1 MEFELRKITAEEN
14 DSFVNGHKKEHFMQL
29 SSWGEVKSGGDWE
42 YELLG
47 LFKDGVLSGTAM
59 LLRREIPVIS
69 GYLYYAPRGFVVD
82 YDNEELLSAFT
93 EKIKEYLKNKR
104 AVYLLIDPDYYFRVL
119 DKYENEIKAPDGF
132 VEKMESLGFKHR
144 GFTKGFDGSQPRCT
158 FRLSLKGTKDE
169 VFGSFD
175 RFCKKAIR
183 QSEENCIEVFPS
195 DDFETFEEIMK
206 ETALRDGFIENRM
219 DYYKRVYNILKP
231 RGLCELLMSKYN
243 PEKHLSSLKGQIEA
257 AEKDLESA
265 RVRLSEKPT
274 AKAETAVKQSEE
286 KLARLTKL
294 KEEAEKNRELY
305 PDGIVLSVG
314 INMNSKN
321 RGWTIFG
328 GSRDLLRGMNA
339 NYAITYAAIERF
351 REAGMEFMDFFGTIP
366 DPKED
371 DPLYGIH
378 RFKSK
383 FSGDYIVFPGEFHL
397 VFDKVRYFIWIKL
410 YPTLFKTL
418 KKVLRKIRK

>member
-14 DSFVNGHKKEHFMQL
+14 DAFVNGHKKEHFMQL

-47 LFKDGVLSGTAM
+47 LFKDDVLSGTVM
-59 LLRREIPVIS
+59 LLRREIPVIK

-82 YDNEELLSAFT
+82 FDDEELVRAFT
-93 EKIKEYLKNKR
+93 EKIKEYLKGKR
-104 AVYLLIDPDYYFRVL
+104 AVYLLIDPDYYYRVL
-119 DKYENEIKAPDGF
+119 DKYEKETRAPDDF
-132 VEKMESLGFKHR
+132 VERMTALGFKHR

-158 FRLSLKGTKDE
+158 FRLSLKGSKED
-169 VFGSFD
+169 VFDSFD

-219 DYYKRVYNILKP
+219 DYYKRVYSILKP
-231 RGLCELLMSKYN
+231 RGLCELLMSKYS
-243 PEKHLSSLKGQIEA
+243 PEKHLSSLDGQIAFVDGEIA
-257 AEKDLESA
+257 SAEK
-265 RVRLSEKPT
+265 RVAEKPT
-274 AKAETAVKQSEE
+274 AKAQTALKQARE
-286 KLARLTKL
+286 KKERLLKL
-294 KEEAEKNRELY
+294 KAEAEKNKELY

-328 GSRDLLRGMNA
+328 GSRDVLRGMNA

-366 DPKED
+366 NPKED
-371 DPLYGIH
+371 DPLFGIH

-383 FSGDYIVFPGEFHL
+383 FSGDYIEFPGEFHL
-397 VFDKVRYFIWIKL
+397 VFDKARYFIWIKL

-418 KKVLRKIRK
+418 KKVLRKVRK